1 MHREKE
7 GANFHSEID
16 NATSVIVL
24 KFYLFNLLTVPK
36 EMGFDPYHL
45 CTKKG
50 RGLEV
55 LSILLVSVFCGSKT
69 VAGKVLQSR
78 PWT

>member
-50 RGLEV
+50 EAWK
-55 LSILLVSVFCGSKT
+55 C
-69 VAGKVLQSR
+69 
-78 PWT
+78 